1 MLKGLGFKEGQTKLD
16 EEQIDLIIEA
26 HTETV
31 DALKQE
37 RDQFKAD
44 AESLPTVTKER
55 DKLQRDI
62 DDLKAKTPDAAEV
75 QAKFDE
81 YKAQVEADKAAEKKR
96 AAVKAALLKEGA
108 NDGLVDLMLKG
119 IDLETV
125 DMDGDVLK
133 DETAVVTPVKE
144 LYPQAFGKTTTE
156 GAPPVNPP
164 PGGAKTGKDAFE
176 AMTLS
181 QRFAFAKEHPKEAA
195 EYTQKK
201 G

>member
-1 MLKGLGFKEGQTKLD
+1 MGIEADK
-16 EEQIDLIIEA
+16 IDQIIEG

-31 DALKQE
+31 NGLKDE
-37 RDQFKAD
+37 IATYKAD
-44 AESLPTVTKER
+44 AEKLPTVTKER
-55 DKLQRDI
+55 DKLQQEI
-62 DDLKAKTPDAAEV
+62 DDLKAQTPDAAEV

-81 YKAQVEADKAAEKKR
+81 YKTQVEADKAAEKKH

-119 IDLETV
+119 VDLETV
-125 DMDGDVLK
+125 EMDGDALK
-133 DETAVVTPVKE
+133 DEAAVVAPVKE

-156 GAPPVNPP
+156 GAPPINP
-164 PGGAKTGKDAFE
+164 PGGGTKTGKEAFE